1 MNISFEY
8 LYRDS
13 GNFKNWGEVIFSNNN
28 NYDTSY
34 LEKQVREVL
43 IDKEFFIADKVAV
56 PNLQFQD
63 YIESLDHGWHEFH
76 SFEPSSYRSN
86 DFCNRDIME
95 FIESFRG
102 TEGI

>member
-28 NYDTSY
+28 NYDTIS

-43 IDKEFFIADKVAV
+43 IDKEFFIANKVAV
-56 PNLQFQD
+56 PNLKFQE
-63 YIESLDHGWHEFH
+63 YIESLDHDWHEFY
-76 SFEPSSYRSN
+76 SFQQSISRPTDSHG
-86 DFCNRDIME
+86 RDIEE
-95 FIESFRG
+95 FIDSLGFA
-102 TEGI
+102 TEI